1 LKTDVSLQWTPNP
14 SPLTS
19 GYAIL
24 RATAASGPYATV
36 GSVSGGSTSTFNDPT
51 ISVAASYYY
60 EIQATHALWRS
71 AASTPAHVVTVLG
84 RCN

>member
-1 LKTDVSLQWTPNP
+1 VDAQPITTHQR
-14 SPLTS
+14 
-19 GYAIL
+19 L
-24 RATAASGPYATV
+24 RHPPRNRREQPVYATV

-84 RCN
+84 LCN